1 MGIRV
6 VRLKVVSIDQ
16 SQSWSDRELRTTM
29 SWGGKRRV
37 EGAFKNWWAL
47 PTLEISGG
55 EGRQI
60 IEVVWMINDKK

>member
-6 VRLKVVSIDQ
+6 VRLKVVSINQ
-16 SQSWSDRELRTTM
+16 SQSWSDREIRQCLGVVKEGWRVLFKI
-29 SWGGKRRV
+29 WG
-37 EGAFKNWWAL
+37 AL
-47 PTLEISGG
+47 STLEISGG

>member
-6 VRLKVVSIDQ
+6 VRLKVVSINQ
-16 SQSWSDRELRTTM
+16 SQSWSDRELRQCLGVVKEG
-29 SWGGKRRV
+29 WRV
-37 EGAFKNWWAL
+37 PFKIWWAL